1 MAKRIL
7 LLLLSAA
14 SLAYY
19 LWIGSNNAFSMSLL
33 SVWPALSVLSLGLAL
48 LPKRVRLPRWL
59 RWTLL
64 VFLLPVLIAAGC
76 ILGGMTAR
84 GGEDLD
90 CLVVL
95 GAALNGR
102 EPSAALEARLETAA
116 DYLDAHP
123 ETDVIVSGGQ
133 GVSEVVSE
141 AECMRDWLLRRGID
155 PGRIRMEDRSTDTA
169 ENLRYSLAMLPG
181 EGLRVGHRHEQF
193 PRVPLPRHR
202 PGRGR
207 GPADA
212 PRAGSALFAA
222 AAAPFPAAGA
232 VRRGRGY
239 PAGPNVLAFMH
250 SFQKLKERLY
260 FVG

>member
-33 SVWPALSVLSLGLAL
+33 SVWPALSVLFLGLAL

-59 RWTLL
+59 RWTLR

-84 GGEDLD
+84 GGEDFD

-181 EGLRVGHRHEQF
+181 EGLRVGIVTSNFHVFRSLGIARAEAGD
-193 PRVPLPRHR
+193 RLTL
-202 PGRGR
+202 RG
-207 GPADA
+207 
-212 PRAGSALFAA
+212 L
-222 AAAPFPAAGA
+222 AAPFSPRLLPHFLLRELCAVGA
-232 VRRGRGY
+232 DTLRGRMCWFLCI
-239 PAGPNVLAFMH
+239 PFK
-250 SFQKLKERLY
+250 S
-260 FVG
+260 